1 MLACAG
7 LCIKEMPTLSGQ
19 QQRSLKKP
27 AEKPNTANKTGND
40 AAEPKILQE
49 TLPVKA
55 RKAHSLTGR
64 ITNDLMLKAFKDVKK
79 NRGAAGIDKT
89 SISMFERQLDQ
100 NLTRL
105 MKDLKSGAYQS
116 KPLRRKLI
124 PKAPGKFRPLGIPAV
139 RDRVAQDVIRKLIE
153 PYFEPHFSDHS
164 FGFRPNRS
172 CHQAI
177 REMLKFWK
185 QGYRIVLDADIQ
197 GFFDNIQHEL
207 MIDLVAQ
214 KIADGNILR
223 TIRKFLKAGVMED
236 GVLKKTSMGTPQGG
250 VISPLLANIVLDLLD
265 KELAKA
271 GYIFVRYAD
280 DFLVLAKSTPEC
292 EKALDLVQ
300 SVIEGKLQLT
310 LSPEKTKITSFKK
323 GFEFLGFFFSSN
335 GASMRTKSVEN
346 LKEKIKMLT
355 VRSHN
360 LSDDTIRKLNR
371 VTRGIANYYLTEF
384 STVKYQFFK
393 LDLRIRRRL
402 RQMKKKRISM
412 ADNRRI
418 PNRFFERKGL
428 VSLYALAKG
437 SQRTKLGFPY
447 SGARLNGRPDKPS

>member
-1 MLACAG
+1 M
-7 LCIKEMPTLSGQ
+7 
-19 QQRSLKKP
+19 
-27 AEKPNTANKTGND
+27 
-40 AAEPKILQE
+40 LQE

-64 ITNDLMLKAFKDVKK
+64 ITNDLMLKAFKAVKK
-79 NRGAAGIDKT
+79 NRGAAGIDKI
-89 SISMFERQLDQ
+89 SISMFEKQLEQ

-105 MKDLKSGAYQS
+105 MKDLKSGAYQP

-139 RDRVAQDVIRKLIE
+139 RDRVAQEVIRRLIE
-153 PYFEPHFSDHS
+153 PYFEPHFSDLS
-164 FGFRPNRS
+164 FGFRPHRS

-177 REMLKFWK
+177 RKMLKFWK
-185 QGYRIVLDADIQ
+185 QGYCIVLDADIQ

-207 MIDLVAQ
+207 IIDLVAQ

-250 VISPLLANIVLDLLD
+250 VISPLLANIVLDVLD

-271 GYIFVRYAD
+271 GFVFVRYAD
-280 DFLVLAKSTPEC
+280 DFLVLAKSTPDC

-300 SVIEGKLQLT
+300 SVIEEKLQLK
-310 LSPEKTKITSFKK
+310 LSPEKTKITSFKM

-335 GASMRTKSVEN
+335 GASMRTKSVEKI
-346 LKEKIKMLT
+346 KEKIKALT

-360 LSDDTIRKLNR
+360 LSDETIRKLNR
-371 VTRGIANYYLTEF
+371 VTRGVANYYLADF
-384 STVKYQFFK
+384 STVKTQFFK
-393 LDLRIRRRL
+393 LDVRIRKRL
-402 RQMKKKRISM
+402 RCMKKKRIS
-412 ADNRRI
+412 ANDNRRI
-418 PNRFFERKGL
+418 PNRCFERKGL
-428 VSLYALAKG
+428 LSLYALAKG
-437 SQRTKLGFPY
+437 SQRT
-447 SGARLNGRPDKPS
+447 